1 MTAVTPTTTKIL
13 RVVLIKPSKYDD
25 EGYVIRHWRGTL
37 PSNTLAA
44 LMGLTRDIQARRAL
58 GDGVQIVI
66 EMWDETVHRI
76 RPGKIMSRGR
86 GAGIKTLVCLVGVQ
100 SNQFPRGS
108 DLAKRFKDLGA
119 TVMLGGFHVSG
130 AIEMSDDGIPPE
142 IQEIIDHGITV
153 VTGEVEEK
161 WDALLR
167 AALEDRLEPLY
178 DFVDDKPDLFEKPI
192 PLMPKSYRRRFTFNN
207 MATID
212 TSRGCPFNCS
222 FCTIINVQGRKMRW
236 RNPDWIAEKVREN
249 YALGVTHYFF
259 VDDNLAR
266 NRAWE
271 AIFDNLIKLRREEG
285 IKLTF
290 MMQVDLLSHKIP
302 GFVEK
307 ARRAGCTQVF
317 LGMESINPA
326 NLAES
331 GKKQNDVEDFKNLID
346 TYRAHEVATHCG
358 YIIGFDG
365 DTYDTVIHHD
375 LAKLMNEIQ
384 PDQASFFMMT
394 PLPGSRDHQQ
404 WRREGRALDSDY
416 NRYDSFHAA
425 MPHPRMT
432 SEQWTQA
439 YRDAW
444 VRFYS
449 FENMK
454 AILDRAPDRNYFN
467 IMKNFIWYKN
477 ALIEGEHPMITGFFR
492 LKGRRE
498 RRPGFAIEGRLA
510 YAKRR
515 TREIAGLLRAW
526 VMLYWEMQELWLA
539 TWPQRDQRVQMARQH
554 IIRWADIGRN
564 FATLRWHVSF
574 PQMAMRLA
582 LLGRQRLL
590 DHGHVAAEAVRRR
603 AKYSRRALNHYWK
616 LTLLRFGT
624 LKWHKIDVI
633 ETAANMW
640 REVKVNAWFLAHIAK
655 AGRFDA
661 LGHAS

>member
-1 MTAVTPTTTKIL
+1 MPIASPPRLKTL

-44 LMGLTRDIQARRAL
+44 LMGLTNDLLQRRAL
-58 GDGVQIVI
+58 GDVGLEI

-76 RPGKIMSRGR
+76 RPEKIMRRGR
-86 GAGIKTLVCLVGVQ
+86 RPGVKTLVCLVGVQ
-100 SNQFPRGS
+100 TNQFPRGA
-108 DLAKRFKDLGA
+108 DLAKRFKALGA

-130 AIEMSDDGIPPE
+130 AIEMSLNGMPPE
-142 IQEIIDHGITV
+142 IQELLDLGITV

-161 WDALLR
+161 WEELLR
-167 AALEDRLEPLY
+167 AVCDDRLEKLY
-178 DFVDDKPDLFEKPI
+178 NFVDDKPDLFDKPI
-192 PLMPKSYRRRFTFNN
+192 PLMPKRYRRRFTFSN

-236 RNPDWIAEKVREN
+236 RNPDWIAQKVREN

-271 AIFDNLIKLRREEG
+271 KIFDNLIRLRDEEG

-317 LGMESINPA
+317 LGMETLNPQ
-326 NLAES
+326 NLAQA
-331 GKKQNDVEDFKNLID
+331 GKNQNHIGEYRDLINA
-346 TYRAHEVATHCG
+346 YRAHEIATHTG

-365 DTYDTVIHHD
+365 DDYESVIHHD
-375 LAKLMNEIQ
+375 LEKLMNEIQ

-394 PLPGSRDHQQ
+394 PLPGSRDHQEWTRQ
-404 WRREGRALDSDY
+404 GRALDPDY

-432 SEQWTQA
+432 AEDWTRA

-444 VRFYS
+444 TKFYS
-449 FENMK
+449 YENMR
-454 AILDRAPDRNYFN
+454 AILERAADRNYFN

-477 ALIEGEHPMITGFFR
+477 AMIEGEHPMITGFFR
-492 LKGRRE
+492 LKGRTE
-498 RRPGFAIEGRLA
+498 RRPGFPIEGRLA
-510 YAKRR
+510 YARRR
-515 TREIAGLLRAW
+515 TREIAHLLKEW
-526 VMLYWEMQELWLA
+526 VKLYWEMQELWLA
-539 TWPQRDQRVQMARQH
+539 TWPQRDARVQMARQH
-554 IIRWADIGRN
+554 LVRWRDIGRN
-564 FATLRWHVSF
+564 LATLRWHWGIPEF
-574 PQMAMRLA
+574 ALRLA

-590 DHGHVAAEAVRRR
+590 DRGQEAAAAVRRR
-603 AKYSRRALNHYWK
+603 ALYSRRTLNRYWRQ
-616 LTLLRFGT
+616 TLVRLGT
-624 LKWHKIDVI
+624 LRWHRINVEEMLI
-633 ETAANMW
+633 NMW
-640 REVKVNAWFLAHIAK
+640 RECKVNAWFLMHILKSARFETL
-655 AGRFDA
+655 GR
-661 LGHAS
+661 LG